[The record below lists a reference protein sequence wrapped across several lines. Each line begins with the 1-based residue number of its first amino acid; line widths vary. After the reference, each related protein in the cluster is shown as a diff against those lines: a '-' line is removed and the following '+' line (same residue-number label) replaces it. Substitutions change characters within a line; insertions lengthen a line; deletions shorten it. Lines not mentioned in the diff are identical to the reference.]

1 MNFIAATFEL
11 RSAER
16 TPVTAYGLEYISV
29 DAVVPGSSGNS
40 EVRVRLLCYDREGAK
55 LDNFNNWKSGTRALI
70 TGNIVF
76 GDDTGKPLDVIVT
89 TIECNIPSDM
99 YCNQVVLGNAFFSTT
114 EIKERK
120 NDTVATKIGTT
131 LDNSDTTTW
140 LYLETHVTRKEK
152 LASRIRKGR
161 PCCVQG
167 YLREYRKDDADSPYR
182 AIVAQDFTVRKDR
195 EQRSSRPS
203 SSGTAAGYG
212 VEPDPT
218 PDY

>member
-16 TPVTAYGLEYISV
+16 TPVTAYGLEYISA

-40 EVRVRLLCYDREGAK
+40 EVRVRLLCYNREGGK
-55 LDNFNNWKSGTRALI
+55 LDNFNNWKSGTRALV

-76 GDDTGKPLDVIVT
+76 GDDTGKPLDVIIT

-140 LYLETHVTRKEK
+140 LYLETHSSRKEK